1 MSARFAYVSPT
12 SASEAR
18 RPRLSPAVVG
28 CIDLPMAP
36 RCSTLL
42 LALLPA
48 LGGLACERKPSPE
61 TTGTAASSTSAP
73 HPGTAASPGAVA
85 AAAPDPVAT
94 LDGMQ
99 LPTLGPVPIP
109 DDRPQTEA
117 KVALGQQL
125 FFDSRLSVD
134 GSRACYT
141 CHQNEQGTGG
151 STPLA
156 IGAGD
161 KPLTRHSPVLWN
173 VAYLPALY
181 WDGRADSL
189 EAQAKGAWAGG
200 NMGVGKDKLDAK
212 AKEIGKIPG
221 YAKAFKE
228 AFPERGAT
236 PDTIVEA
243 LSAYERTLV
252 CNDTAYDRY
261 AAGDKNALSREQ
273 KQGLALFMGKAAC
286 ATCHAPPH
294 FTSAALGQGIYFNTG
309 VGYAGKKPEEV
320 DVGRKQVTGADAD
333 MGSFK
338 PPTLRNVTR
347 TAPYFHD
354 GSAPTLEAAVRFMA
368 EGGHDNPNKTPLLSD
383 RKLSGTELQHLLAF
397 LTALECGGRLE
408 APELPK

>member
-1 MSARFAYVSPT
+1 MAT
-12 SASEAR
+12 R
-18 RPRLSPAVVG
+18 RTA
-28 CIDLPMAP
+28 
-36 RCSTLL
+36 LL
-42 LALLPA
+42 FALLPA
-48 LGGLACERKPSPE
+48 LCGLACDRKAPSE
-61 TTGTAASSTSAP
+61 ATSEKATTEKSGA
-73 HPGTAASPGAVA
+73 GAVA
-85 AAAPDPVAT
+85 PAAPDPVAA
-94 LDGMQ
+94 LERMQ
-99 LPTLGPVPIP
+99 LPTLGAVPIP
-109 DDRPQTEA
+109 ADRPQTEA
-117 KVALGQQL
+117 KIELGRQL
-125 FFDSRLSVD
+125 FFDTRLSVD
-134 GSRACYT
+134 GSRSCYS

-161 KPLTRHSPVLWN
+161 KPLPRHSPVLWN

-189 EAQAKGAWAGG
+189 EAQAKAAWAGG

-212 AKEIGKIPG
+212 AQEIGKVAE

-228 AFPERGAT
+228 AFPERGVT

-261 AAGDKNALSREQ
+261 ASGDKNALTVEQ
-273 KQGLALFMGKAAC
+273 KQGLALFMGKAGC

-294 FTSAALGQGIYFNTG
+294 FTTAALGQGVFFNTG

-320 DVGRKQVTGADAD
+320 DVGRKQVTGQDAD

-368 EGGHDNPNKTPLLSD
+368 EGGHDNPNKTPLLAD
-383 RKLSGTELQHLLAF
+383 RKLSDAELGQLLAF
-397 LTALECGGRLE
+397 LGALECGGRLE